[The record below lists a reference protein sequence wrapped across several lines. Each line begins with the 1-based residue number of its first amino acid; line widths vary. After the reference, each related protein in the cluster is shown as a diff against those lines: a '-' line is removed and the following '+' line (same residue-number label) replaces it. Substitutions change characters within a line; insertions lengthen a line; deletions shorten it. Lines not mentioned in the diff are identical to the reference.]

1 MAGNSQ
7 RIGVLALQGDVRE
20 HVAILRELGVS
31 PVEVRTPEHFAQV
44 DALVIPGGESTVI
57 DKLTRMF
64 DLAQP
69 IRDAIA
75 EGMPVLGTCAGLI
88 MLATDLADGTADQQ
102 TFGGLDVTVRRNA
115 FGAQVDSFDTTIA
128 MPAVSDEPIAA
139 TFIRAPVIE
148 RVGSGVE
155 VLATLPDGRVVAAQ
169 QGNVIGISF
178 HPEVAGE
185 KRVHEYFLNRVNAL
199 VTRQER

>member
-1 MAGNSQ
+1 MAGNSP

-31 PVEVRTPEHFAQV
+31 LVEVRTPEHFAQV

-57 DKLTRMF
+57 DKLTRLF

-69 IRDAIA
+69 IRDAIT

-115 FGAQVDSFDTTIA
+115 FGAQVDSFDTTIT
-128 MPAVSDEPIAA
+128 MSAVSDEPIAA

>member
-31 PVEVRTPEHFAQV
+31 PVEVRTPVHFAQV

-128 MPAVSDEPIAA
+128 MPAVSDVPIAA